1 MIHFISLLLIAMALL
16 CAILVAVFLAEVVAA
31 AVHPQH
37 NDRIIPSRD
46 PQRSVAVLVPA
57 HNESIEL
64 LPTLADIRM
73 QIRPS
78 DRVLVV
84 ADNCRD
90 DTAAVAARAG
100 AEVINRID
108 PERIG
113 KAYALA
119 SGLRYLGTNPPEF
132 VVIVDA
138 DCRLGEAAIERLAA
152 ACAFTRR
159 PVQALYLMLAP
170 DRSAV
175 NFRVAQFAWRVKNF
189 VRPLGLSALGLPC
202 QLMGTGMA
210 FPWHVIKSVDLASG
224 SIVEDLKLG
233 LDLALSGKPPVFCPV
248 AAITSEFPSSL
259 EGAQNQRR
267 RWEQGHI
274 GMILRVAP
282 RYFLAAI
289 RRTDRNLLAVV
300 LDLAVPPLSSLG
312 ILVIV
317 MLALSTILTPLGV
330 SSLAMFVNATSILG
344 LIIGTLL
351 CWLKWGRDL
360 LPAASLLLILRYV
373 IGKIPLYLT
382 MSFGK
387 RLTWIRTDR
396 TKL

>member
-1 MIHFISLLLIAMALL
+1 MIHFIALLLLAMALL
-16 CAILVAVFLAEVVAA
+16 CAILVAVFLVEVVAA
-31 AVHPQH
+31 VAHSQGSGW
-37 NDRIIPSRD
+37 IIQRRD

-57 HNESIEL
+57 HNESIGL
-64 LPTLADIRM
+64 LPTLADIRI
-73 QIRPS
+73 QIRLS
-78 DRVLVV
+78 DRLLVV
-84 ADNCRD
+84 ADNCDD

-119 SGLRYLGTNPPEF
+119 SGLRHLGTNPPEL

-159 PVQALYLMLAP
+159 PVQALNLMLAP
-170 DRSAV
+170 DRSATT
-175 NFRVAQFAWRVKNF
+175 FRVAQFAWRVKNF

-210 FPWHVIKSVDLASG
+210 FPWQVIKSVDLASG

-233 LDLALSGKPPVFCPV
+233 LDLALTGKPPVFCPV

-282 RYFLAAI
+282 RYFLTAI
-289 RRTDRNLLAVV
+289 RRADRNLLALV
-300 LDLAVPPLSSLG
+300 LDLAVPPLTSLG
-312 ILVIV
+312 ILLVV
-317 MLALSTILTPLGV
+317 MLALTTILTLLGF
-330 SSLAMFVNATSILG
+330 SSLAMFVNAISVLG
-344 LIIGTLL
+344 LIIGIFI

-360 LPAASLLLILRYV
+360 LPATSLLSILRYV
-373 IGKIPLYLT
+373 ICKIPLYLK

-396 TKL
+396 TKV